1 MIAGPGD
8 RVTEFGLQAHLD
20 FFSRVSQPFPKPP
33 RLRPGATIGV
43 AAISG
48 PVDEPRLDLGLEH
61 LRSRGY
67 RAVEASN
74 LRRRERFLAGTDA
87 ERIAGY
93 RELVRDSSVD
103 AIFFARGGY
112 GASRILAGLDP
123 AEIRNNPKI
132 HLGGSD
138 LTALFA
144 YIAIHAPIVTFYGP
158 LVAVQLA
165 GGRVLDWEE
174 LLTGALPDCHSVPP
188 DDVVRPGRGEG
199 PIVGGCLSL
208 LASLCGTPEAV
219 AGAGRVLF
227 WEDVGEEIY
236 RLDRMLTQLERSG
249 TFDGLQAL
257 LIGSVAPGRR
267 EGMESPDEIRA
278 WLRRRFAEAPF
289 PVVMGF
295 PAGHVDSTRTIPLG
309 ALARVDTDSGRVD
322 FPEVAVV

>member
-1 MIAGPGD
+1 
-8 RVTEFGLQAHLD
+8 VL
-20 FFSRVSQPFPKPP
+20 KPP
-33 RLRPGATIGV
+33 RLKPGATIGV

-48 PVDEPRLDLGLEH
+48 PVDESRLDAGLEG

-67 RAVEASN
+67 RVVEASN
-74 LRRRERFLAGTDA
+74 LRRRDGFLAGTDG
-87 ERIAGY
+87 ERAAGY
-93 RELVRDSSVD
+93 RELVRDPSVD

-112 GASRILAGLDP
+112 GASRILARLDP
-123 AEIRNNPKI
+123 GEIRANPKI

-138 LTALFA
+138 VTALFA
-144 YIAIHAPIVTFYGP
+144 YITTHAPLVTFYGP

-165 GGRVLDWEE
+165 GGGFLDWEE
-174 LLTGALPDCHSVPP
+174 VLSGAPPELHSVQP
-188 DDVVRPGRGEG
+188 DDVIRPGRGEG

-219 AGAGRVLF
+219 GGPGHILF

-249 TFDGLQAL
+249 TFDGLQAM

-278 WLRRRFAEAPF
+278 WLRRRFAEVPF
-289 PVVMGF
+289 PAAMGF
-295 PAGHVDSTRTIPLG
+295 PAGHLASTRTIPLG
-309 ALARVDTDSGRVD
+309 ARARVDLDSGRVD
-322 FPEVAVV
+322 FPDLPVA

>member
-1 MIAGPGD
+1 
-8 RVTEFGLQAHLD
+8 
-20 FFSRVSQPFPKPP
+20 VSTPFQKPP

-43 AAISG
+43 AAVSG
-48 PVDEPRLDLGLEH
+48 PVDESQLDLGLER
-61 LRSRGY
+61 LISGGY
-67 RAVEASN
+67 RVVEATN
-74 LRRRERFLAGTDA
+74 LRRRERFLAGTDG
-87 ERIAGY
+87 ERAAGY

-112 GASRILAGLDP
+112 GASRILARLDP
-123 AEIRNNPKI
+123 GEIRANPKI

-138 LTALFA
+138 VTALFA
-144 YIAIHAPIVTFYGP
+144 YIATHVPLVTFYGP

-165 GGRVLDWEE
+165 GGGFLDWEKV
-174 LLTGALPDCHSVPP
+174 LSGAPPEPHIVQP
-188 DDVVRPGRGEG
+188 DDVIRPGRGEG

-219 AGAGRVLF
+219 GGAGRILF

-249 TFDGLQAL
+249 TFEGLQAM

-289 PVVMGF
+289 PAAMGF
-295 PAGHVDSTRTIPLG
+295 PAGHLDSTRTIPLG
-309 ALARVDTDSGRVD
+309 ARARVDLDSGRVG
-322 FPEVAVV
+322 FPEIPVA

>member
-1 MIAGPGD
+1 MI
-8 RVTEFGLQAHLD
+8 
-20 FFSRVSQPFPKPP
+20 KPP
-33 RLRPGATIGV
+33 RLRPGSTIGV
-43 AAISG
+43 AAVSG
-48 PVDEPRLDLGLEH
+48 PADTEELDRGLES

-67 RAVEASN
+67 RVVEATN
-74 LRRRERFLAGTDA
+74 LRRREGFLAGTDG
-87 ERIAGY
+87 ERAAGY
-93 RELVRDSSVD
+93 SELLRNPSVD

-112 GASRILAGLDP
+112 GASRILSQLDP
-123 AEIRNNPKI
+123 RDLRANPKI

-144 YIAIHAPIVTFYGP
+144 YVATHAPLVTFYGP

-165 GGRVLDWEE
+165 RGGLLDWEE
-174 LLTGALPDCHSVPP
+174 ILSGSAPEPHALEP
-188 DDVVRPGRGEG
+188 DDVIRPGRAEG

-219 AGAGRVLF
+219 VGAGGILF

-249 TFDGLQAL
+249 TFEGLSAM

-289 PVVMGF
+289 PVAMGF
-295 PAGHVDSTRTIPLG
+295 PAGHVEATRTIPLG
-309 ALARVDTDSGRVD
+309 TRVRVDLDAGRIE
-322 FPEVAVV
+322 FPEIPVE